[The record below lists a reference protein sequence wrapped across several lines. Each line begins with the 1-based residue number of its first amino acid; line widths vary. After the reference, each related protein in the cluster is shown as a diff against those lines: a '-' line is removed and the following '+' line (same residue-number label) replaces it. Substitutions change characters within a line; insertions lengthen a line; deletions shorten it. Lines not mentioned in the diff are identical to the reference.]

1 MGGVDYRTV
10 RSQVTMSQVLDLLGF
25 VPTESRGDQVRGP
38 CMIHGSQS
46 LRSRSFSA
54 KLRKQAYQ
62 CFRCGSAGNQLDL
75 WAAATHQPIYPATI
89 DLCQR
94 LGVPIPQLAD
104 DQA

>member
-1 MGGVDYRTV
+1 
-10 RSQVTMSQVLDLLGF
+10 
-25 VPTESRGDQVRGP
+25 
-38 CMIHGSQS
+38 MIHGSQS

-54 KLRKQAYQ
+54 NLRKQAYQ